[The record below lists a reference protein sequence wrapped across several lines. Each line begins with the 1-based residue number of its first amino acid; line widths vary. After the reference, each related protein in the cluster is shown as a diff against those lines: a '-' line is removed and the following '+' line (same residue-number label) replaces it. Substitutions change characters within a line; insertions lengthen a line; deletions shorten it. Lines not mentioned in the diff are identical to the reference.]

1 MAPGCRAKSRCAIL
15 AVVDGII
22 GGEGNGPMSPDAKPC
37 GVILAGTHPAAVDMA
52 AATLMGFDWQKLRL
66 LKNSFEIRKRNFI
79 PFRPSDISLVSN
91 KPEWDGP
98 LGQAGAVRVQAALW
112 LGRRDRARAGKPGQA
127 MSLEDKLYPLLSL
140 YDRLPQGARNF
151 IGAAYRRL
159 PRRIRHGRAYGEFR
173 ELAEA
178 SPSWSESDLR
188 EYQLREL
195 RRTLVNAASYCPFY
209 SRSFAK
215 AGFRPD
221 AMMSLDDFAGCPSL
235 TKQDMQQHFNDLT
248 STGIADS
255 QKLYITTGGS
265 TGVPVGFH
273 LQKGVSRPKE
283 QAFLEANWRRAG
295 YFDKARLAL
304 IRGHVTDSRARGNI
318 IAHDATRNWLM
329 LSSYHLTDE
338 RIPEYLEAL
347 ENFQP
352 DFLNIYP
359 SAALQLAEYLQRHDQ
374 RWRTPLQGVLCGS
387 EQLTLSQKRLLEGV
401 FQCRVLRW
409 YGHAERVVLAAEG
422 TYSDLFYFWPHYGF
436 VEFGEPDGDG
446 LREVIGTTFHN
457 MAMPL
462 VRYRTGDFVRL
473 AKPDARDGNT
483 PGLPL
488 RRSPG
493 AGRNF
498 LSPARG
504 GASR

>member
-1 MAPGCRAKSRCAIL
+1 
-15 AVVDGII
+15 
-22 GGEGNGPMSPDAKPC
+22 
-37 GVILAGTHPAAVDMA
+37 
-52 AATLMGFDWQKLRL
+52 
-66 LKNSFEIRKRNFI
+66 
-79 PFRPSDISLVSN
+79 
-91 KPEWDGP
+91 
-98 LGQAGAVRVQAALW
+98 
-112 LGRRDRARAGKPGQA
+112 
-127 MSLEDKLYPLLSL
+127 MSLEDKLYPFLSL

-248 STGIADS
+248 STEIADS

-295 YFDKARLAL
+295 YADKARLAL
-304 IRGHVTDSRARGNI
+304 IRGHVTDSRARDNI

-473 AKPDARDGNT
+473 AKPDARREYAWPAVEEISGRGQEFLVTGSGRRISLTAFNMHDAIFDGLYAVQFFQSEQGVAEFRYI
-483 PGLPL
+483 P
-488 RRSPG
+488 SPE
-493 AGRNF
+493 F
-498 LSPARG
+498 H
-504 GASR
+504 ASRLPQIEDGIRRKLGDDFRLVLREVGEVEKTPRGKQTWLISRL